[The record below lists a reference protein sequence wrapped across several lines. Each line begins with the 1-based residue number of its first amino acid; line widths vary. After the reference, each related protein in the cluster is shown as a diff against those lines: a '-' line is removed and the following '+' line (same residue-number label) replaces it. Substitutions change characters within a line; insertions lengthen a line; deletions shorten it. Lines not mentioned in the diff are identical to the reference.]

1 MGNTSSYCSA
11 VYANP
16 HIHRRKELW
25 GDLTRIANM
34 IHRPW
39 IVLGDFNDVLLQS
52 EIRGGQFRLARAEQF
67 AETLEDC
74 GLFNMGAIGR
84 RFTWYR
90 KVKGGV
96 QVAKKLDRAVIN
108 QDWRLMFPEAYTE
121 VLARLH
127 SDHCPL
133 FTRCKMAKR
142 ATKGYRPF
150 RFQAAWMTHPL
161 FRNVVD
167 TAWNRGAPD
176 VVKCLLEVQKDATS
190 FNKKVFGNIFVKK
203 RELER
208 LLNDVQITLES
219 REDQQLRI
227 KEQSLHQELNAVLLQ
242 EELLW
247 YQKSREQ
254 WVRCG
259 DRNTKFFHL
268 QTVIRRKRNKIH
280 GLFLEDGSWA
290 TETTT
295 LEMAANSFFQKLF
308 STREDIDLDAM
319 GPFPCPSLSTKTCQK
334 LVEPVTSEEVKRAV
348 MTMSSFKAPGPNGFQ
363 AIFYKEFWDSLSNDV
378 CRLVKRAFEGEPLNA
393 AIFDTLIVLIPKVE
407 VPSSLR
413 EFWPISLCNVIYKIV
428 TKVLVNRFRPFL
440 SEIIGPLEG
449 GFIPGRG
456 TTENI
461 IIAQEIMHF
470 MRNTK
475 SRKGTMAFKIDLEKA
490 YDRVDWRF
498 LEATLVRFVE
508 WEQAPKFQSEERVE
522 ASKAQVIEVM
532 HCLDLFSRA
541 SGLKVNLHKS
551 KAQCSKRMSER
562 RKEVLS
568 GVSNIRFCNDLGKYL
583 GINIGHARAS
593 RKTAQEIIEKIS
605 RKLSSWKGRLLN
617 KAGRLCLVKSVMASI
632 PVYEIQISLLPKYAC
647 NKIDSLMRQFLWK
660 GQATGKGLPL
670 VRWEVAITPKKAGGL
685 GIRDTSCANMA
696 LLGKL
701 VWDCLNN
708 SEKLW
713 VQVLKHKYLRNQSGM
728 NRNSRNSS
736 SATWKNIVSAY
747 EHLKE
752 GLHWNIGDVHKSVWY
767 DEWTPF
773 GKLCNLV
780 PYVQDACDFF
790 RWVDPEAGG
799 ALQGFEIARCR
810 KKITTLKT
818 RLKDVEWKLRI
829 VATLGVVGWIE
840 FLYLLLHNPHN
851 LRQPITVIVTMML
864 CDVSLV
870 KVFECMNKSV
880 VQIFNHEAVEM
891 C

>member
-1 MGNTSSYCSA
+1 MKSFWNNLGYQGVGIVEANGHSGGIWVLCSNSNISVRVLDVVDQCISFEITMGNTSSYCSA

-25 GDLTRIANM
+25 GDLTKIANM
-34 IHRPW
+34 IHGPW
-39 IVLGDFNDVLLQS
+39 IVLGEFNDVLLQS
-52 EIRGGQFRLARAEQF
+52 EVRGGQFRLARAEQF

-74 GLFNMGAIGR
+74 GLFDMGAIGR

-142 ATKGYRPF
+142 ATKGHRPF

-227 KEQSLHQELNAVLLQ
+227 KEQVLHQELNAVLLQ

-319 GPFPCPSLSTKTCQK
+319 GPFSCPSLSIEACQK

-348 MTMSSFKAPGPNGFQ
+348 MTMSSFKAPGPDGFQ

-413 EFWPISLCNVIYKIV
+413 EFRPISLCNVIYKIV

-440 SEIIGPLEG
+440 SEIIGPLQG

-498 LEATLVRFVE
+498 LEATLVRFGF
-508 WEQAPKFQSEERVE
+508 PKATINLILNCVTSSSLAVLWNGNRLQNFNPKRGLRQGDPMSSYLFVLCMEMLACFISHRV
-522 ASKAQVIEVM
+522 SQ
-532 HCLDLFSRA
+532 
-541 SGLKVNLHKS
+541 
-551 KAQCSKRMSER
+551 
-562 RKEVLS
+562 
-568 GVSNIRFCNDLGKYL
+568 
-583 GINIGHARAS
+583 
-593 RKTAQEIIEKIS
+593 
-605 RKLSSWKGRLLN
+605 
-617 KAGRLCLVKSVMASI
+617 
-632 PVYEIQISLLPKYAC
+632 
-647 NKIDSLMRQFLWK
+647 

-728 NRNSRNSS
+728 NGNSRNSS

-752 GLHWNIGDVHKSVWY
+752 GLHWNIGDVHKLVWY

-773 GKLCNLV
+773 EKFKFTMWLSLHDALPTETFRFKRHLASSDMCKRCNKAQETIEHCLRDCERSKAIWYMLD
-780 PYVQDACDFF
+780 PSILDSTAGTALEEWF
-790 RWVDPEAGG
+790 RKALANNEASFGAGLWWTIRLLPWPELPPRTYRFTGIEAMPLG
-799 ALQGFEIARCR
+799 LSEIAC
-810 KKITTLKT
+810 
-818 RLKDVEWKLRI
+818 
-829 VATLGVVGWIE
+829 VG
-840 FLYLLLHNPHN
+840 
-851 LRQPITVIVTMML
+851 
-864 CDVSLV
+864 
-870 KVFECMNKSV
+870 
-880 VQIFNHEAVEM
+880 NHR
-891 C
+891 

>member
-1 MGNTSSYCSA
+1 MKSFWNNLGYQDVGIVEANGHSGGIWVLCSNSNISVRVLDVVDQCISFEITMGNTSSYCSA

-34 IHRPW
+34 IHGPW

-52 EIRGGQFRLARAEQF
+52 EVRGGQFRLARAEQF

-74 GLFNMGAIGR
+74 GLFDMGAIGR

-142 ATKGYRPF
+142 ATKGHRPF
-150 RFQAAWMTHPL
+150 RFQAAWMTHHL

-227 KEQSLHQELNAVLLQ
+227 KEQVLHQELNAVLLQ
-242 EELLW
+242 EELL
-247 YQKSREQ
+247 
-254 WVRCG
+254 C
-259 DRNTKFFHL
+259 
-268 QTVIRRKRNKIH
+268 
-280 GLFLEDGSWA
+280 
-290 TETTT
+290 TE
-295 LEMAANSFFQKLF
+295 A
-308 STREDIDLDAM
+308 
-319 GPFPCPSLSTKTCQK
+319 CQK

-348 MTMSSFKAPGPNGFQ
+348 MTMSSFKAPGPDGFQ

-413 EFWPISLCNVIYKIV
+413 EFRPISLCNVIYKIV

-440 SEIIGPLEG
+440 SEIIGPLQG

-490 YDRVDWRF
+490 YDR
-498 LEATLVRFVE
+498 
-508 WEQAPKFQSEERVE
+508 
-522 ASKAQVIEVM
+522 
-532 HCLDLFSRA
+532 
-541 SGLKVNLHKS
+541 
-551 KAQCSKRMSER
+551 
-562 RKEVLS
+562 
-568 GVSNIRFCNDLGKYL
+568 FCGM
-583 GINIGHARAS
+583 GTGS
-593 RKTAQEIIEKIS
+593 KIS
-605 RKLSSWKGRLLN
+605 
-617 KAGRLCLVKSVMASI
+617 
-632 PVYEIQISLLPKYAC
+632 
-647 NKIDSLMRQFLWK
+647 
-660 GQATGKGLPL
+660 
-670 VRWEVAITPKKAGGL
+670 
-685 GIRDTSCANMA
+685 IR
-696 LLGKL
+696 
-701 VWDCLNN
+701 
-708 SEKLW
+708 
-713 VQVLKHKYLRNQSGM
+713 R
-728 NRNSRNSS
+728 
-736 SATWKNIVSAY
+736 
-747 EHLKE
+747 E
-752 GLHWNIGDVHKSVWY
+752 G
-767 DEWTPF
+767 
-773 GKLCNLV
+773 
-780 PYVQDACDFF
+780 
-790 RWVDPEAGG
+790 
-799 ALQGFEIARCR
+799 
-810 KKITTLKT
+810 
-818 RLKDVEWKLRI
+818 
-829 VATLGVVGWIE
+829 
-840 FLYLLLHNPHN
+840 
-851 LRQPITVIVTMML
+851 
-864 CDVSLV
+864 
-870 KVFECMNKSV
+870 
-880 VQIFNHEAVEM
+880 
-891 C
+891 